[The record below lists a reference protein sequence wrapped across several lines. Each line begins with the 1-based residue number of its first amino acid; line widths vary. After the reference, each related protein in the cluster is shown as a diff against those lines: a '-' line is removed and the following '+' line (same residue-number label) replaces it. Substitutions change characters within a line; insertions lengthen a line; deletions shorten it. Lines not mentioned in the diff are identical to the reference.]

1 MNIEQQIRRYIYK
14 ETDRLRHKGDS
25 VKLQCVYPDTIEY
38 VLGCSEDV
46 DAELNGYDCDYWMTI
61 GKYKIHGSMRF
72 GTATVTLI
80 EDK

>member
-25 VKLQCVYPDTIEY
+25 VKLQCVYPDIIIY
-38 VLGCSEDV
+38 VLGDKNVEYKTNKYNYEYSM
-46 DAELNGYDCDYWMTI
+46 LI
-61 GKYKIHGSMRF
+61 GKYEIKGNMLV
-72 GTATVTLI
+72 GTATITLI

>member
-14 ETDRLRHKGDS
+14 EVDKLRYKGDS
-25 VKLQCVYPDTIEY
+25 VKLRCVYPNIIEY
-38 VLGCSEDV
+38 VLGNSENPYK
-46 DAELNGYDCDYWMTI
+46 LNGYDCDYWMTI
-61 GKYKIHGSMRF
+61 GKYKIYGSMSF

>member
-25 VKLQCVYPDTIEY
+25 VKLQCVYPDVIEY
-38 VLGCSEDV
+38 VLGCSEEPY
-46 DAELNGYDCDYWMTI
+46 ELNGYDCDYWMII
-61 GKYKIHGSMRF
+61 GNYKIHGSMRF
-72 GTATVTLI
+72 GTATVTLT

>member
-14 ETDRLRHKGDS
+14 EVDKLRYKGDS
-25 VKLQCVYPDTIEY
+25 VKLRCVYPNIIEY
-38 VLGCSEDV
+38 VLGDSEDV

-61 GKYKIHGSMRF
+61 GRYKIHGSMRF
-72 GTATVTLI
+72 GTATVTLA

>member
-14 ETDRLRHKGDS
+14 EVDKLRYKGDS
-25 VKLQCVYPDTIEY
+25 VKLRCVYPNIIEY
-38 VLGCSEDV
+38 VLGDSEDV
-46 DAELNGYDCDYWMTI
+46 DAELNGYDCDYWMII
-61 GKYKIHGSMRF
+61 GKYKIHGLMRF